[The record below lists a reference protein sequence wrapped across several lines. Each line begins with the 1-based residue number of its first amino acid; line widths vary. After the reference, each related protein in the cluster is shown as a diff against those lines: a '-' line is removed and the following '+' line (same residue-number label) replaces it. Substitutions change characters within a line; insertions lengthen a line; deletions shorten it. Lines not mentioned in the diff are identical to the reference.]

1 MGNTKGMSRDIYVT
15 LTQGAV
21 SIKILGVVR
30 RLDLRLD
37 LLSTL
42 GTLPRERDDSTTG
55 TRCTNIIKR
64 GSSKNLIG
72 TIFSTFYRDEHYR
85 IT

>member
-1 MGNTKGMSRDIYVT
+1 MSRDIYVT

-42 GTLPRERDDSTTG
+42 GTLPRERDDSMTG
-55 TRCTNIIKR
+55 TRCTSIIKC

-72 TIFSTFYRDEHYR
+72 TIFFTFYRDEHYR
-85 IT
+85 VT